1 MRKKALLFT
10 IFVLAVMLL
19 LAAVI
24 LIKQSSGH
32 NKLNEVK
39 LTNELPVKEKTGP
52 PAAPENDVQS
62 TKDLKITSED
72 NGNISK
78 SVSTDQ
84 KSISNTVDYKNKNA
98 GAADDDLVLTV
109 SIAVVGKNQEII
121 YGPSKAS
128 VASEETESV
137 SVLNVLA
144 ATGLKYETSSRWP
157 ELVEVISGLG
167 NKSQAGW
174 MYAVNDQIPM
184 VSAAAKKAQEGD
196 RIIWWYS
203 EDIKAKFPLWKDL
216 TASKQ
221 STP

>member
-1 MRKKALLFT
+1 MRKKVLLFT
-10 IFVLAVMLL
+10 IFLLAVMLL

-24 LIKQSSGH
+24 SIKQSSDQ
-32 NKLNEVK
+32 NNLNEVK
-39 LTNELPVKEKTGP
+39 LTNELPVKDKTGL

-62 TKDLKITSED
+62 TKDLKIASED

-84 KSISNTVDYKNKNA
+84 KSISNTVDKNKTA
-98 GAADDDLVLTV
+98 GATDDDLVLTF
-109 SIAVVGKNQEII
+109 SIAVIGKNKEII
-121 YGPSKAS
+121 YGPSKVS
-128 VASEETESV
+128 VASEEAESI
-137 SVLNVLA
+137 SVLNVLD
-144 ATGLKYETSSRWP
+144 ATGLNYETSSRWP

-167 NKSQAGW
+167 NKGQSGW

-184 VSAAAKKAQEGD
+184 VSAAAKKVREDD

-221 STP
+221 STS